1 MREVNLQSITRD
13 IGSYI
18 HSKVIDIT
26 KDDNKWK
33 EYYDSIIE
41 QLKSEIHQT
50 KEVIADYND
59 NNLSI
64 NRIEQEGY
72 LRALITMVNQFEQY
86 IP

>member
-1 MREVNLQSITRD
+1 MREVNLQTITRD
-13 IGSYI
+13 ISSYI

-59 NNLSI
+59 NNLTI